1 MLIGEKTILRPLKM
15 QDLSLINQWRNDL
28 ELTRQTMGIRFP
40 KTLEMD
46 EEWLNQVL
54 RDKSNRNIY
63 WGIEIKESHEFIGI
77 ASLRNIDYISG
88 VGDFGWM
95 IGSSKFRG
103 LGYGKE
109 AENLINEYAFLV
121 LNLRKLVRY
130 ILDYNTISLKILS
143 NEGMSKEEG
152 RLKEHYYFDGK
163 YHDVV
168 IMALFRDDYYKSL
181 E

>member
-1 MLIGEKTILRPLKM
+1 MLIGEKIILRPLKM

-63 WGIEIKESHEFIGI
+63 WGIEIKESHEFIGVT
-77 ASLRNIDYISG
+77 SLTNIDYVSG
-88 VGDFGWM
+88 TCFLGRL
-95 IGSSKFRG
+95 IGNSEHRRK
-103 LGYGKE
+103 GYGKE
-109 AENLINEYAFLV
+109 TSSLVYHYAFNC
-121 LNLRKLVRY
+121 LNVRKVSKH
-130 ILDYNTISLKILS
+130 IVEYNVSSLSSIYARG
-143 NEGMSKEEG
+143 NEVEEG

-181 E
+181 G

>member
-1 MLIGEKTILRPLKM
+1 MLIGEKIILRPLKI
-15 QDLSLINQWRNDL
+15 QDINLVNQWRNDL

-46 EEWLNQVL
+46 EEWFNQVL

-77 ASLRNIDYISG
+77 ASLTNIDYISG

-95 IGSSKFRG
+95 IGSLKFRG

-109 AENLINEYAFLV
+109 AEKLINEYAFSV

-130 ILDYNTISLKILS
+130 ILDHNTISRSILS
-143 NEGMSKEEG
+143 NGGLSKEEG
-152 RLKEHYYFDGK
+152 RLKDHYYFDGR
-163 YHDVV
+163 YHDVI